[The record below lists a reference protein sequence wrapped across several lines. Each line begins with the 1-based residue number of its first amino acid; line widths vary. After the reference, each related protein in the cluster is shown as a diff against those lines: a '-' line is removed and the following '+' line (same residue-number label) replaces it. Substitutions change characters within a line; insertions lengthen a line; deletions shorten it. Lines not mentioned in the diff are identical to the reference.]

1 MPRLRQDDQADG
13 RRLPPIWGQEAWRAR
28 AENGN
33 WHPVAC
39 PVFRR
44 SQSGDSQRVAVPRFS
59 RADALANDRLTMPIG
74 RGMISVRNGD
84 ESHPNAGH
92 SVEIGFLVASYAD
105 RKPNMGSYRGNNIR
119 RSWDGTNERNQQSR
133 GDK

>member
-1 MPRLRQDDQADG
+1 VLAPKMGASSAACPRRKTGLAPRCLS
-13 RRLPPIWGQEAWRAR
+13 RFPPIAERGQPA
-28 AENGN
+28 
-33 WHPVAC
+33 
-39 PVFRR
+39 
-44 SQSGDSQRVAVPRFS
+44 SGSPPLF
-59 RADALANDRLTMPIG
+59 RADALADDRLTMAIG

-133 GDK
+133 GGR